1 MCGLVGIAGQ
11 MTAKD
16 DAIIKRLLMYDYF
29 RGPDSTGMAAIR
41 ANGDVYLAKI
51 ASDPVTLF
59 DTGKFKSAISSISRV
74 YMGHNR
80 AATRG
85 AVNNFNAHPIEYDH
99 IIGAHN
105 GTLDQASWDRLE
117 KALDEK
123 FPVDSQALIAAIAK
137 LGVKEAIELCTEGRD
152 THTGAWSLTWF
163 DKNDNSINF
172 LRNKHRPMW
181 IAHAKDFKRIL
192 WASEWWMLEAAGRA
206 ENFEFLVEG
215 KEGFRFFP
223 TDENVHYKF
232 DTGLF
237 LTATA
242 KVKAKVKPV
251 KGREPLPVVS
261 TVGADPFGRMGNSGG
276 HGNVC
281 GVNVHQIHTRE
292 LGTTNS
298 TTTSPGTMTQ
308 ETLRSP
314 SFLNWFGTP
323 THPYAGYINEETFEK
338 LAKYGCTWCSTTV
351 EFGDP
356 GITIFETDQMV
367 LCADCSG
374 HEEITDDTPNR
385 IYVTNANFNALR
397 S

>member
-29 RGPDSTGMAAIR
+29 RGPDSTGLAAIR
-41 ANGDVYLAKI
+41 GNGDVYLAKI

-85 AVNNFNAHPIEYDH
+85 LINNHNAHPIEYDH

-105 GTLDQASWDRLE
+105 GTLDQFSWDRLE
-117 KALDEK
+117 KAIDEK

-137 LGVKEAIELCTEGRD
+137 LGVKDAIELCTEGRD

-163 DKNDNSINF
+163 DKTDNSINF

-181 IAHAKDFKRIL
+181 IAHAKDFRRIL

-206 ENFEFLVEG
+206 ENFEYLAEG

-237 LTATA
+237 ASA
-242 KVKAKVKPV
+242 SAKVKP
-251 KGREPLPVVS
+251 KTKPISGREPLPVVS
-261 TVGADPFGRMGNSGG
+261 TVGVDPFGRGISTGLGNA
-276 HGNVC
+276 C
-281 GVNVHQIHTRE
+281 GVGNVHQIHTRE
-292 LGTTNS
+292 LGETNS
-298 TTTSPGTMTQ
+298 TTTSPGT
-308 ETLRSP
+308 TLLSP
-314 SFLNWFGTP
+314 SNYLNWFGTP
-323 THPYAGYINEETFEK
+323 SHPYAGYIDEKKFEE

-351 EFGDP
+351 DYGEP
-356 GITIFETDQMV
+356 GVTIFETEQLV
-367 LCADCSG
+367 LCPSCSG
-374 HEEITDDTPNR
+374 HEVVDDDAATR
-385 IYVTNANFNALR
+385 IYVTNSNFNALR
-397 S
+397 A